1 MTDNTQ
7 RLIKMLDKITADI
20 EKATT
25 EADKIQFKI
34 GKTWV
39 LHELLSAYSHVVKA
53 KQDARL
59 ISRGYE
65 ATKEYWNKSEVAE

>member
-1 MTDNTQ
+1 MTDNTEK
-7 RLIKMLDKITADI
+7 LIKMLDKIIADL
-20 EKATT
+20 EKASE
-25 EADKIQFKI
+25 EADKIQFKM

-39 LHELLSAYSHVVKA
+39 MHELFSAYSHVVKA

-65 ATKEYWNKSEVAE
+65 ATKEYWDGL